1 MTTRMPSAIVSK
13 SSTLAAVSAATLA
26 LAAAVATAQVP
37 AGGGVGPGPGGGGV
51 QVKVAGPA
59 IGTGSG
65 PVSLIVLATQPTV
78 QSELKLTDA
87 QKQKIAKIDEQVKEK
102 REQIRNVMGPKRDPG
117 GGPLMFNSDMA
128 GAGMEEMKQANL
140 ALLAEADAAVR
151 RELQRKQRTRLDQIA
166 LQADGPLAFERPDV
180 LETLNLQA
188 PQVELIQ
195 AILADGRGQ
204 MQQMGGPMMR
214 VAGPG
219 PSAGAGPGGGPG
231 PGAQGAGGGGGAGV
245 RSQYRGA
252 APSPEDLKKKVASKE
267 FQDQLK
273 AQFEKRRKETQ
284 GVREQMMQAIGRVL
298 TRNQRAS
305 FNKMLGEPFD
315 LKPFRTAA
323 PNISV
328 TTFDA
333 PGAGA
338 GDGGTAAAPKS
349 DPGTSPSRGK
359 AARPKRAQ

>member
-1 MTTRMPSAIVSK
+1 MATRMPSTIVSK
-13 SSTLAAVSAATLA
+13 SSTLAGVSAATLA

-117 GGPLMFNSDMA
+117 GGPLVFNSEMA
-128 GAGMEEMKQANL
+128 GAGMEEMKQAIQ
-140 ALLAEADAAVR
+140 ALHAEADAAVL

-166 LQADGPLAFERPDV
+166 LQADGPLAFERPEV
-180 LETLNLQA
+180 LEALNLQA
-188 PQVELIQ
+188 PQIELIQ
-195 AILADGRGQ
+195 AILADGSGQ

-219 PSAGAGPGGGPG
+219 AGAGPGGGPG
-231 PGAQGAGGGGGAGV
+231 PGAGAGGGGGAGTG
-245 RSQYRGA
+245 GA
-252 APSPEDLKKKVASKE
+252 PPSPEDLKKKVASKE

-284 GVREQMMQAIGRVL
+284 GVRERMMQAIGRVL
-298 TRNQRAS
+298 TRNQRAG

-315 LKPFRTAA
+315 LKPFQTAA

-333 PGAGA
+333 PGA
-338 GDGGTAAAPKS
+338 AAAPKS